1 MRRAGALLLLLTLAA
16 CGAPDQTP
24 VVVTASPAMV
34 EVFTDV
40 AQQTGLR
47 FTHETGA
54 TGKFYMPEIMGSGV
68 ALIDYDADGDL
79 DVYLIQSARWPGAP
93 PGSSNRLFRNELLP
107 MGALG
112 FVDVTDAAG
121 VAYSG
126 YGMGAAVADV
136 DNDGDQ
142 DLYLTNFGP
151 NVLFRNNGDGTF
163 SNATS
168 AAERAAGDWS
178 TSASFVD
185 YDRDGDLDLYVASYV
200 TFSLGNNV
208 DCVGHA
214 GQRDYCDPKAYS
226 PQRDRLWRNDGDA
239 RFVDV
244 SEQSGIKAGFGNG
257 LGVTSADFNGD
268 GWPDIYVANDQTANN
283 FWVNQQDGTFTD
295 EALISGCAY
304 NASGAPE
311 ASMGV
316 TAGDY
321 DGDGDED
328 LFMTHLGSQT
338 NTIYQNNGRGEFTD
352 FTDQAGLSAPSVG
365 YTGFG
370 AAWFDVDNNGFL
382 DLFSANGAVQIE
394 PSQAVQEAYPYLQ
407 RNQLFENNGA
417 GGFADVSAQS
427 GAAMRVALVSRGAA
441 FGDIDND
448 GDTDVLVTNNRGP
461 ARLLLNERAAS
472 RWLQIRAVGVA
483 SNRDGAGARV
493 AVLRDGEP
501 LLWRRA
507 HTDGSYLSASD
518 GRVHFGLD
526 GIGPVDAVRVIWP
539 SGLEESWAVENTN
552 REITL
557 REGSG
562 RKGSKA
568 GETE

>member
-1 MRRAGALLLLLTLAA
+1 MTRICALLLMLTLVA
-16 CGAPDQTP
+16 CEASDRAP
-24 VVVTASPAMV
+24 VVATPPPATV
-34 EVFTDV
+34 EVFSDV
-40 AQQTGLR
+40 AQKSGLR
-47 FTHETGA
+47 FGHETGA
-54 TGKFYMPEIMGSGV
+54 TGQFYLPEIMGSGV

-79 DVYLIQSARWPGAP
+79 DAYLIQSARFPGAP
-93 PGSSNRLFRNELLP
+93 PGPSNRLFRNELRPSGVLS
-107 MGALG
+107 
-112 FVDVTDAAG
+112 FVDVTEEAG
-121 VAYSG
+121 VGYSG

-142 DLYLTNFGP
+142 DLYVTNFGP
-151 NVLFRNNGDGTF
+151 NALFRNNGDGTF

-168 AAERAAGDWS
+168 DAERAASDWS
-178 TSASFVD
+178 TSASFLD

-200 TFSLGNNV
+200 TFSLTNNV
-208 DCVGHA
+208 ECFGHA
-214 GQRDYCDPKAYS
+214 GQRDYCDPKAYT
-226 PQRDRLWRNDGDA
+226 PQQDRLWRNDGNA

-244 SEQSGIKAGFGNG
+244 SAESGIKAGFGNG

-283 FWVNQQDGTFTD
+283 LWVNQQDGTFTD

-338 NTIYQNNGRGEFTD
+338 NTIYRNNGRGEFTD

-365 YTGFG
+365 FTGFG
-370 AAWFDVDNNGFL
+370 AAWFDVDNDGLL
-382 DLFSANGAVQIE
+382 DLYSANGAVQIE
-394 PSQAVQEAYPYLQ
+394 PAQAVQEAYPYLQ
-407 RNQLFENNGA
+407 RNQLFRNNGA
-417 GGFADVSAQS
+417 GGFVDVSAQS
-427 GAAMRVALVSRGAA
+427 GEAMQLALVSRGAA

-448 GDTDVLVTNNRGP
+448 GDTDVLVTNNKGP
-461 ARLLLNERAAS
+461 AQLLLNERAAN
-472 RWLQIRAVGVA
+472 RWLQVRLAGA
-483 SNRDGAGARV
+483 ESNRDGAGARV
-493 AVLRDGEP
+493 AIVRNGEP

-526 GIGPVDAVRVIWP
+526 GIEPVDAVRVDWP
-539 SGLEESWAVENTN
+539 SGLSEAWEVDEMNL
-552 REITL
+552 ELTL

-562 RKGSKA
+562 RRLPRADRSQ
-568 GETE
+568 